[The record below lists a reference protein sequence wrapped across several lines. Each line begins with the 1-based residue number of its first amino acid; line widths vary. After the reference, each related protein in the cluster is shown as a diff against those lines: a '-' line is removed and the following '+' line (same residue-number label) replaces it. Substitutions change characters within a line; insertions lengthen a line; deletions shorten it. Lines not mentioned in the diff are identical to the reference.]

1 MEPAACCGQQYPKE
15 PQVVTPTLTYEVQ
28 FLKDRDWKIEA
39 VYNDRGAAIEVAEEL
54 VNAPGFTKVRVVEET
69 YDDGTGKTANR
80 TVFFQSAR
88 PSDAPGAET
97 TQAPKSAPAGTRR
110 HPFIPPP
117 P

>member
-1 MEPAACCGQQYPKE
+1 M
-15 PQVVTPTLTYEVQ
+15 VTPTLTYEVQ